1 MYSSRKT
8 VSESKRCEIQGIGIK
23 SENCSKDKG
32 GVDDSKVKEAFSSY
46 EKYLMTKDF
55 FPQLKKDMQYKST
68 SKILRPPKPPG
79 PTAALSGN
87 KTGSAG
93 SRGSTGTAAET
104 RPINPTEALSGKKT
118 GSAGSKSPPG
128 RAAETRS
135 IKNDEQPGGAQRTPS
150 SSEATQNATTDTKKK
165 VLMASNTRND
175 SRQETT
181 AEKDTEKDD
190 QNKITQELKKNLLE
204 KEEEIKEIK
213 EQLQT
218 LAKDVGIQGDCPVE
232 MIRHISR
239 VLITAKEQTAKEQS
253 SKEQTKS
260 NIKELETSLD
270 DVKKAVFRE
279 TKEKEHD
286 IEETKERIQELH
298 RQSQELH
305 DLKKAVLSTE
315 DDIQT
320 YSTKETT
327 EKVHALHR
335 NVRDL
340 ESSLDEIKKAILRK
354 SEVADKD
361 IEKIKERIEE
371 LHRQEQELFDL
382 KKAVLRPKNTKDKK
396 QTLSTKETLE
406 RVNALHRNVQELES
420 SLDEVKKV
428 ILRESKVTDKD
439 IEKTKERIEE
449 LHRQKQE
456 LFDLKK
462 AVLRP
467 KDTKDE
473 KQTFSTKETLERVNA
488 LHRNV
493 QELESNLDEVKKAIL
508 RESKV
513 DDKDIEKTKE
523 RIEELHRQEQEL
535 FDLKKAVLRPK
546 DTKDEK
552 QTLSTKETLE
562 RINALHRNVQEL
574 ESSLDEVKKVILRES
589 KVTDKDIE
597 KTKERIEELHRQEQ
611 ELFDLKKAVL
621 RPKDTKDEKQ
631 TLSTK
636 ETLERVNALHRNVQ
650 ELESS
655 LDEVRKA
662 ILRESKVTDKDIE
675 KTKKRIEELHRQEQ
689 ELFDLKKAV
698 LRPKDTKDEKQTLST
713 KETLERV
720 NALHRNVKDLES
732 NLKDVDKAV
741 FGESVVKDKE
751 HDIGKT
757 KERIQEL
764 NRTADEYNNIIRKKE
779 EEISDLEQQLCD
791 SAANQQKTQENRE
804 KIERKLSDDLK
815 TLEIEKEC
823 LLTRTA
829 DEYNNIIRKMEEEIS
844 DLKQQLRD
852 SATKQQNMQENR
864 QKMERKWSDDLKTL
878 EIEKERLLTR
888 TKDECS
894 EWIKL
899 AFDGELQKVAS
910 TKYLE
915 QSQHT
920 MENAKKLAQQLKRTA
935 DEYNNIIRKKE
946 EEISDL
952 ERQLRDS
959 ATKQQ
964 KMQENREIIE
974 RKLNEDL
981 KKLQIEKERLL
992 TRLSEVAGAKPTAGY
1007 SNITDLSDSNRPTKI
1022 AEQFSELY
1030 DDLWTDVFEKLCQ
1043 NSKMSNKDA
1052 IRTLLQ
1058 YVEKSYARCK
1068 EISTERY
1075 RNIVAELTLWRLAMP
1090 DTETSQKKWDNT
1102 PRGKTT
1108 PTEGKEKTNF
1118 STDDFTVNPVLSMV
1132 GLDVTNLS
1140 YIKNMLKSSAEKTS
1154 VLVEEVIWKQVAIE
1168 PSMEFVK
1175 PYVKKCVRLCWLM
1188 VAQDPRV
1195 YIKPSE
1201 EPGSKFDKDY
1211 YREFLSSGQV
1221 LDYVV
1226 WPALLLHENGP
1237 LLQKGVAQPKAK
1249 K

>member
-1 MYSSRKT
+1 ME
-8 VSESKRCEIQGIGIK
+8 SEVNKCIAVVKQYLKVKDAKYRELESNLKIAAK
-23 SENCSKDKG
+23 PDKG

-286 IEETKERIQELH
+286 IEETKERIQ
-298 RQSQELH
+298 
-305 DLKKAVLSTE
+305 
-315 DDIQT
+315 
-320 YSTKETT
+320 
-327 EKVHALHR
+327 
-335 NVRDL
+335 
-340 ESSLDEIKKAILRK
+340 
-354 SEVADKD
+354 
-361 IEKIKERIEE
+361 E

>member
-1 MYSSRKT
+1 ME
-8 VSESKRCEIQGIGIK
+8 SEVNKCIAVVKQYLKVKDAKYRELESNLKIAAK
-23 SENCSKDKG
+23 PDKG

-473 KQTFSTKETLERVNA
+473 KQTFSTKETLERV
-488 LHRNV
+488 
-493 QELESNLDEVKKAIL
+493 
-508 RESKV
+508 
-513 DDKDIEKTKE
+513 
-523 RIEELHRQEQEL
+523 
-535 FDLKKAVLRPK
+535 
-546 DTKDEK
+546 
-552 QTLSTKETLE
+552 
-562 RINALHRNVQEL
+562 NALHRNVQEL

>member
-1 MYSSRKT
+1 ME
-8 VSESKRCEIQGIGIK
+8 SEVNKCIAVVKQYLKVKDAKYRELESNLKIAAK
-23 SENCSKDKG
+23 PDKG

-396 QTLSTKETLE
+396 QTL
-406 RVNALHRNVQELES
+406 
-420 SLDEVKKV
+420 
-428 ILRESKVTDKD
+428 
-439 IEKTKERIEE
+439 
-449 LHRQKQE
+449 
-456 LFDLKK
+456 
-462 AVLRP
+462 
-467 KDTKDE
+467 
-473 KQTFSTKETLERVNA
+473 STKETLERVNA

>member
-1 MYSSRKT
+1 ME
-8 VSESKRCEIQGIGIK
+8 SEVNKCIAVVKQYLKVKDAKYRELESNLKIAAK
-23 SENCSKDKG
+23 PDKG

-406 RVNALHRNVQELES
+406 RVNA
-420 SLDEVKKV
+420 
-428 ILRESKVTDKD
+428 
-439 IEKTKERIEE
+439 
-449 LHRQKQE
+449 
-456 LFDLKK
+456 
-462 AVLRP
+462 
-467 KDTKDE
+467 
-473 KQTFSTKETLERVNA
+473 
-488 LHRNV
+488 
-493 QELESNLDEVKKAIL
+493 
-508 RESKV
+508 
-513 DDKDIEKTKE
+513 
-523 RIEELHRQEQEL
+523 LHRQEQEL

>member
-1 MYSSRKT
+1 ME
-8 VSESKRCEIQGIGIK
+8 SEVNKCIAVVKQYLKVKDAKYRELESNLKIAAK
-23 SENCSKDKG
+23 PDKG

-428 ILRESKVTDKD
+428 ILRESKVT
-439 IEKTKERIEE
+439 
-449 LHRQKQE
+449 
-456 LFDLKK
+456 
-462 AVLRP
+462 
-467 KDTKDE
+467 
-473 KQTFSTKETLERVNA
+473 
-488 LHRNV
+488 
-493 QELESNLDEVKKAIL
+493 
-508 RESKV
+508 
-513 DDKDIEKTKE
+513 DKDIEKTKE